1 MSPYKLLLLA
11 IALSFVHSNEMNEIT
26 DVLNR
31 YVHNLDYLD
40 MSMELELIDND
51 GKLDKKLRYSIVW
64 PDVDY
69 QQSDMSAEYNNSLS
83 KMIRVDVLFPD
94 KLSKL
99 VYWEHHK
106 VNFEVDRWITIP
118 RNGKIKKIGDDN
130 LLAKEFSLAKIDLS
144 NFIDSTATFQISGM
158 ETIDSTD
165 YCVIDIES
173 KLKKIKATAL
183 LDTSDLVL
191 KSIDVY
197 NNRNIHT
204 HSYVFSD
211 FTDFEGRIIPLECLT
226 DDIKNKKN
234 YRALVSNLNSIT
246 KADSLFVVPTTQ

>member
-1 MSPYKLLLLA
+1 MSPHKLLLIA
-11 IALSFVHSNEMNEIT
+11 IALSFVHSNEMNDVT

-40 MSMELELIDND
+40 MSMELELIDSD
-51 GKLDKKLRYSIVW
+51 GELDKKLRYSIVW
-64 PDVDY
+64 PKDKGV
-69 QQSDMSAEYNNSLS
+69 S

-99 VYWEHHK
+99 IYWEHHSS
-106 VNFEVDRWITIP
+106 NADIDRWITIP

-144 NFIDSTATFQISGM
+144 NFIDSTATFQISAM

-173 KLKKIKATAL
+173 KLKKLKATAL
-183 LDTSDLVL
+183 LDTSKLIL

-197 NNRNIHT
+197 NNRDIHT

-211 FTDFEGRIIPLECLT
+211 FTDFEGRMIPLQCLT

-234 YRALVSNLNSIT
+234 YRALVSNLKSIT
-246 KADSLFVVPTTQ
+246 KADSLFIVPAAQ